1 MSEWLKEHAWKACKV
16 ARPSQVRILFS
27 PPEQNATHGVV
38 FFGTG
43 AATGLTGGICDVI
56 IFYDG
61 ILGRAKACSFIFGEV
76 KNCENGHREAIDD
89 LQEAGE
95 QRNGFSIF

>member
-1 MSEWLKEHAWKACKV
+1 MIS
-16 ARPSQVRILFS
+16 
-27 PPEQNATHGVV
+27 
-38 FFGTG
+38 
-43 AATGLTGGICDVI
+43 LTCDIGDVI
-56 IFYDG
+56 ISNDG
-61 ILGRAKACSFIFGEV
+61 ILGRVKACSFIFGEV